1 MRNLLL
7 LLFISISFIS
17 FSQENKLE
25 HYNADGL
32 NFDYP
37 NEWIKEKQKNGDL
50 FFYPLY
56 DFIVEKPFGVAIS
69 KIKEIQTEEAST
81 TAYLTLTLTSLK
93 RFQDAEIVKN
103 EVIEINGIKAFMYEY
118 EIKKD
123 ETHDYG
129 KMIILRKGSTAYQ
142 ITMRGTFR
150 SYMDYQMFAE
160 SIIQSFKF

>member
-1 MRNLLL
+1 MRSLLL
-7 LLFISISFIS
+7 TLSISIPFIS
-17 FSQENKLE
+17 FAQENKLE
-25 HYNADGL
+25 QYNENGL
-32 NFDYP
+32 SFNYP
-37 NEWIKEKQKNGDL
+37 AEWIKEKQKNGDL

-56 DFIVEKPFGVAIS
+56 DFSADKPFSVAIS
-69 KIKEIQTEEAST
+69 KIKEIQTEETST
-81 TAYLTLTLTSLK
+81 TSYLTLTLTSLK
-93 RFQDAEIVKN
+93 RFQHAKVVKN
-103 EVIEINGIKAFMYEY
+103 EAKKINDIKAFIYEY